1 MNGYILYNFSESNL
15 VILKA
20 LNNIQVGLVS
30 KITTWGLGL
39 VFNTTNIQLRYKQLS
54 EMVPGVKLNSIENN
68 YRIKKKEEKGGSRHQ
83 MKAYFSSKA
92 TKANVV

>member
-1 MNGYILYNFSESNL
+1 MA
-15 VILKA
+15 ILKA
-20 LNNIQVGLVS
+20 LGNIQVGLVS
-30 KITTWGLGL
+30 KITMWGLGL

-54 EMVPGVKLNSIENN
+54 EMVPGVIKLNSIENN